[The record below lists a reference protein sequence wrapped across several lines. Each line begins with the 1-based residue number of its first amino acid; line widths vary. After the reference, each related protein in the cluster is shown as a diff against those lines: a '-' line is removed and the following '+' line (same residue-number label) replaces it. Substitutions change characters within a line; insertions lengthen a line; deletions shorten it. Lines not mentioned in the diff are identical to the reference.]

1 MIDNEEAPDALNV
14 ISAYDP
20 EHRATPLWVIFGH
33 VNEACPRVICV
44 LVSDGAPTVWGYSI
58 WKRSPGFRTLG
69 ISLDSFI
76 ERHRDCIFF
85 ARKEDALAKLS
96 ELMTPAPRLAKE
108 IAAKKSIQNA
118 RDEAWAKT
126 LEAHPDLC

>member
-1 MIDNEEAPDALNV
+1 MNDNEAIPDAQNV
-14 ISAYDP
+14 ISPYDP
-20 EHRATPLWVIFGH
+20 ENRETPLWVIYGH
-33 VNEACPRVICV
+33 VNDACARVICV
-44 LVSDGAPTVWGYSI
+44 LVSAGAPSVWGYSV

-76 ERHRDCIFF
+76 ERHRDCIFY

-96 ELMTPAPRLAKE
+96 ELMTPAPKLAKE
-108 IAAKKSIQNA
+108 IAKKKALQNL

-126 LEAHPDLC
+126 LAMYPDLC